1 MNAIAKTLIV
11 AWLIFMALAVF
22 MGTAQGTEC
31 EMSERSARGYCP
43 GTTGHQDELDGL
55 PEPSLDDCWINGID
69 QCAPYRDKLPH
80 TGIDTCLAAAGA
92 LSLIM
97 VGGALV
103 NIYGRDE
110 E

>member
-11 AWLIFMALAVF
+11 AWLIFLALTLVMA
-22 MGTAQGTEC
+22 TASAAEC
-31 EMSERSARGYCP
+31 AIEERSARGYCP
-43 GTTGHQDELDGL
+43 GTTGHQEELDGF
-55 PEPSLDDCWINGID
+55 DDL
-69 QCAPYRDKLPH
+69 APIPVELPH

-103 NIYGRDE
+103 NLYGKDE